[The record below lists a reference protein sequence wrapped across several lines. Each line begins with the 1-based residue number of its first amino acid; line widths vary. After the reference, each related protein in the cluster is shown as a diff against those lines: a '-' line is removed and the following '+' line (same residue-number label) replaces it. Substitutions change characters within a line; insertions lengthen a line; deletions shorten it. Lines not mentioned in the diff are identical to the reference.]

1 MSFVSVYFNRL
12 DTWVLGQIKMM
23 QRVFYITTTFLVIFK
38 MFHHS
43 VDEEILDDPGGL
55 EDWERELEEEEER
68 KRRDL
73 EAKPRND
80 FAAKKKE
87 TEAEQ
92 CPHCFM

>member
-1 MSFVSVYFNRL
+1 MSFVSVYINRL

-23 QRVFYITTTFLVIFK
+23 QTTTFLVIFK